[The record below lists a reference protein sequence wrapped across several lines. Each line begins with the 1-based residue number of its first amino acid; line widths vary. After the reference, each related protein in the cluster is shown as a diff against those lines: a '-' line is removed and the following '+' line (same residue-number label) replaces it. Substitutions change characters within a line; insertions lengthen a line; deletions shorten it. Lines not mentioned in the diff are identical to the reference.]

1 MLHHTLLIAAL
12 LATALLFGG
21 MLLFA
26 GSFAAFAF
34 KALPPVDARQLIR
47 AAFPPFYAFVILAA
61 TLAALLTLALD
72 APSALALALIAL
84 TTFPTRQNLM
94 PAINR
99 ATDAGQTR
107 RFQLLHGLSVLVT
120 LAHIGIAGLVL
131 LRLAAQ

>member
-1 MLHHTLLIAAL
+1 MLNHTLLIAAL

-26 GSFAAFAF
+26 GGFAAFAL
-34 KALPPVDARQLIR
+34 KALPPVEARLLIR

-61 TLAALLTLALD
+61 TLAALLAWALD

-84 TTFPTRQNLM
+84 ITFPTRQILM
-94 PAINR
+94 PAINS
-99 ATDAGQTR
+99 AADSGQSR
-107 RFQLLHGLSVLVT
+107 RFQILHMLSVLIT